1 MCTDYAPTE
10 VAKILDISALLQKR
24 LNLSLHKYHSLIRQE
39 RLGSKYLNLGC
50 YATDGAVK
58 WRIQLERV
66 IRV

>member
-1 MCTDYAPTE
+1 LCTDYAPVE
-10 VAKILDISALLQKR
+10 AGKMLDVSALLQKP
-24 LNLSLHKYHSLIRQE
+24 LNPSLHKYLSLIHQE

-66 IRV
+66 FRV